1 MFDRLTRW
9 LRAGGASVHRIV
21 FQGGDLLD
29 TRALI
34 PVRFQ
39 QSLVEWARFLDD
51 FLDLH
56 DIDCIVLFGQS
67 RQYHSVAKSAAQA
80 RGLKLIVLEEGYFRP
95 GFMTMELGGVNGYS
109 STLQRYLWDPTLHP
123 LTEGVQPSGSVAPDI
138 TSSHFQK
145 MAWHASCH
153 YLAMHRARE
162 DFPGYQHHRGT
173 ELPSYAG
180 YWLRSWQRKLRHRSR
195 DIYFQEDLFRSQ
207 RAYFLVP
214 LQHDGDAQIIHHS
227 PFEQNTDF
235 IIKVMRS
242 FAEHAS
248 TQAWL
253 VFRQHPHSRGGRGH
267 NRFILSL
274 ANELGISD
282 RVHHL
287 IEGDTPRL
295 AQHATGVVVI
305 NSTVGL
311 QAIERGA
318 PVKAL
323 GAALYNLPGITDQG
337 NLDAFWTSAKVP
349 ERQGVEQFLNQIK
362 NLTQVPIS
370 GYALANE
377 PIPWRAS
384 L

>member
-29 TRALI
+29 TKALI
-34 PVRFQ
+34 PIRFQ
-39 QSLVEWARFLDD
+39 ERFPEWEQFLDD
-51 FLDLH
+51 LLDQH

-67 RQYHSVAKSAAQA
+67 RPYHSVAKSAALT

-95 GFMTMELGGVNGYS
+95 GFITMELGGVNGYS
-109 STLQRYLWDPTLHP
+109 NTLQRYLWDPALQNQSP
-123 LTEGVQPSGSVAPDI
+123 ALLPSGSVVPDI
-138 TSSHFQK
+138 TRWHFQK
-145 MAWHASCH
+145 MAWHASSH
-153 YLAMHRARE
+153 YLAMSLARM
-162 DFPGYQHHRGT
+162 DFPGYRHHRGT

-180 YWLRSWQRKLRHRSR
+180 YWLRSWQRKVRRRSQ
-195 DIYFQEDLFRSQ
+195 DLHFQEDLFRSQ
-207 RAYFLVP
+207 QPYFLIP
-214 LQHDGDAQIIHHS
+214 LQHDGDAQIVHHS

-242 FAEHAS
+242 FAEYAS

-267 NRFILSL
+267 HRFILSL

-323 GAALYNLPGITDQG
+323 GAALYNLPGVTDQG
-337 NLDAFWTSAKVP
+337 DLDAFWRSAKAP
-349 ERQGVEQFLNQIK
+349 ERQRVELFLDQIK

-370 GYALANE
+370 AYALEDE
-377 PIPWRAS
+377 PILWGAS
-384 L
+384 P